1 MLEVNRINS
10 FYGRIQAL
18 RDVSLR
24 VEEDQI
30 ISLLGANG
38 AGKTTTLKTIVG
50 LNRTADNDIRFRG
63 VPLGRVPPTRSSGT
77 ASRSCR
83 SGARSFRASRS
94 RLTWRWAPTRGP
106 PGPRSEGDID
116 WIYEFFPALA
126 ELRHMPGGKLS
137 GGQQQMLA
145 IGRALMSRP
154 KLLLLDEPTLGISP
168 LLVQEIFAMLVR
180 LNEQGVTILLVE
192 QNAHLA
198 FKISSYAYILE
209 NGRVLLEGPTNDL
222 RNDDTVRKAYLGAI

>member
-1 MLEVNRINS
+1 M
-10 FYGRIQAL
+10 
-18 RDVSLR
+18 
-24 VEEDQI
+24 
-30 ISLLGANG
+30 GAY
-38 AGKTTTLKTIVG
+38 T
-50 LNRTADNDIRFRG
+50 RTA
-63 VPLGRVPPTRSSGT
+63 
-77 ASRSCR
+77 
-83 SGARSFRASRS
+83 RAEIQR
-94 RLTWRWAPTRGP
+94 
-106 PGPRSEGDID
+106 DMD

>member
-24 VEEDQI
+24 VEEGQI

-63 VPLGRVPPTRSSGT
+63 VPLGRVPPHKIVRHGIALVPERREIFPGLSVAVNLEMGAYTRT
-77 ASRSCR
+77 V
-83 SGARSFRASRS
+83 RAEIQR
-94 RLTWRWAPTRGP
+94 
-106 PGPRSEGDID
+106 DMD